1 VRSLIALALLALAAA
16 SPAQAK
22 DIESIVVVGSDGR
35 SLTITPE
42 RAVLSVVLYHPASV
56 YDVRPKRAR
65 PRGGY
70 VKIYPLGSGGMPAI
84 PGRFY
89 PATGALCFAWN
100 QAVAP
105 RSCGRL
111 GTPRQLVDA
120 SRRLALFLGGA
131 TVLAVLHPGG
141 TANLFAA
148 LELAFDRYRS
158 ARPARRPARCLRFT
172 ATWYSEEGTQR
183 PATLCI
189 SRRSVY
195 AGGRLYP
202 TGPAVWWLARRSAAG
217 RWRR

>member
-1 VRSLIALALLALAAA
+1 MRSLVVLGVFVLVTA
-16 SPAQAK
+16 SPAAAK

-35 SLTITPE
+35 SLTIRPE
-42 RAVLSVVLYHPASV
+42 RGVLAVLLYHPASV
-56 YDVRPKRAR
+56 YAVPPQPAR

-70 VKIYPLGSGGMPAI
+70 VKVYPLGSGGLPAI

-89 PATGALCFAWN
+89 PRTRALCFGWN

-105 RSCGRL
+105 RACGRL
-111 GTPRQLVDA
+111 GPPRRLLGA
-120 SRRLALFLGGA
+120 SRRLALFRGGA
-131 TVLAVLHPGG
+131 TVLAALHPGG

-158 ARPARRPARCLRFT
+158 ARRGQRPARCLRFT
-172 ATWYSEEGTQR
+172 ATWYSEKGTQR
-183 PATLCI
+183 LAGLCI

-202 TGPAVWWLARRSAAG
+202 TRPAVWWLARRSAAG
-217 RWRR
+217 R